1 MSFNP
6 FRPNEL
12 LIAYADNTFRIF
24 DIEHKRQ
31 THWSKRH
38 DDQTDSRLTTFRDAI
53 RGAAYNPAEQDKLV
67 LYGSTFMAQIDL
79 SNSSQK
85 VKTTQKRKAD
95 ESAPRNGS
103 SSQKIEV
110 SLTTTFQH
118 ILGCDF
124 LADNSMVLVERRKE
138 SLLEQLPPSFYFS
151 SFNK

>member
-1 MSFNP
+1 LSFNP

-38 DDQTDSRLTTFRDAI
+38 DDQAGSRLTTFRDAI
-53 RGAAYNPAEQDKLV
+53 RGAAYNPAEQDKVV
-67 LYGSTFMAQIDL
+67 LYGSTFLAQIDL
-79 SNSSQK
+79 SSNK
-85 VKTTQKRKAD
+85 TKTTQKRKAD
-95 ESAPRNGS
+95 EPAPRN
-103 SSQKIEV
+103 SSQKLEV
-110 SLTTTFQH
+110 ALTTTFQH